1 MSAKTGRPC
10 ELTPAL
16 VADAQRLASEVEYLE
31 TVAPLLGIG
40 KTALYAWVKRGVR
53 EQRRRDRGLR
63 PKDSETLFVD
73 FANAIKRGRAESEK
87 RSLDTIRA
95 AADAGAWQAAAWR
108 LERAYPER
116 WSLQKGEMVRLRK
129 IVKKLAEKH
138 NIDPETLEAKS
149 DE

>member
-1 MSAKTGRPC
+1 MPAKRGRPH
-10 ELTPAL
+10 ELTPAI

-31 TVAPLLGIG
+31 TLAPLLGIG
-40 KTALYAWVKRGVR
+40 KTALYTWLKRGSR
-53 EQRRRDRGLR
+53 EQRRRDRGLN
-63 PKDSETLFVD
+63 PKEAETIFVE
-73 FANAIKRGRAESEK
+73 FANAIKKGRAEAEK

-116 WSLQKGEMVRLRK
+116 WSLQKSELARLRK
-129 IVKKLAEKH
+129 IVKKLAEKN
-138 NIDPETLEAKS
+138 NIDPDTLEAKA